1 MEYITQ
7 SAEETKEL
15 GRKLS
20 VNLNGGEV
28 IALSG
33 DLGAGKTTFVQG
45 LAEGLGITSR
55 VNSPT
60 FIIMRTYD
68 IHITDYNLR
77 VTKLFHVDLYRLENN
92 IEEEIKNLGI
102 TDLWGKQEN
111 VFIIEWAE
119 RANSLLPENTTW
131 IKFENLEDDGR
142 KITIEKTG
150 TDTSKTL

>member
-7 SAEETKEL
+7 SAEETQEL

-60 FIIMRTYD
+60 FIIMRSYQITNGQSLITNLY
-68 IHITDYNLR
+68 HI
-77 VTKLFHVDLYRLENN
+77 DLYRLENN

-102 TDLWGKQEN
+102 TDLWGNQEN

-119 RANSLLPENTTW
+119 KAKDLLPENTTW
-131 IKFENLEDDGR
+131 IKFENLEEDGR
-142 KITIEKTG
+142 KITIDKTG
-150 TDTSKTL
+150 ADASITL